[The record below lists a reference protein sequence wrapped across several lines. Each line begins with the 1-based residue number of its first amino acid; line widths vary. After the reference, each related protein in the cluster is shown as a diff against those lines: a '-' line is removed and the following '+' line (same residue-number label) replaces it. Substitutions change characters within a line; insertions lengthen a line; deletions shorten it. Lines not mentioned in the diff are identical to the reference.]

1 MKKINVKK
9 TSLFWIYFVF
19 GTIFLLLSV
28 IIAPFWI
35 EISSKIPWSSWYNYA
50 LGIVVGLL
58 IFLYVFLILLKRV
71 KQKGLKKV
79 VRIIMCVEFGLM
91 IVFAVCAII
100 KGILQDNEKFEFLN
114 TCQILAIILWVRGVV
129 EIISAYYHEFDN
141 ETRYPLWYLFL
152 NVLFISVGPL
162 LLFVGIKY
170 KENVDLFVSYFISGL
185 LLFMG
190 AFLFIYGIL
199 GKPIKVI
206 EVPVE
211 SEQIDENNIIVE
223 LIEEK

>member
-1 MKKINVKK
+1 MLRIL
-9 TSLFWIYFVF
+9 SLKNIRRN
-19 GTIFLLLSV
+19 L
-28 IIAPFWI
+28 
-35 EISSKIPWSSWYNYA
+35 
-50 LGIVVGLL
+50 
-58 IFLYVFLILLKRV
+58 
-71 KQKGLKKV
+71 
-79 VRIIMCVEFGLM
+79 
-91 IVFAVCAII
+91 
-100 KGILQDNEKFEFLN
+100 
-114 TCQILAIILWVRGVV
+114 
-129 EIISAYYHEFDN
+129 
-141 ETRYPLWYLFL
+141 L

-162 LLFVGIKY
+162 LLFIGIKY
-170 KENVDLFVSYFISGL
+170 NENVDLFVSYFISGL

>member
-1 MKKINVKK
+1 MKKLNVKK

-28 IIAPFWI
+28 ILAPFWI

-58 IFLYVFLILLKRV
+58 IFLYVFLVLFKRI

-100 KGILQDNEKFEFLN
+100 KGILYDNEKFKFLN
-114 TCQILAIILWVRGVV
+114 TCQILSIILWIRGVV

-152 NVLFISVGPL
+152 NVLFLSVGPL
-162 LLFVGIKY
+162 LLFIGIKY
-170 KENVDLFVSYFISGL
+170 NENVDLFVSYFISGL

-199 GKPIKVI
+199 GKPLKVI

-211 SEQIDENNIIVE
+211 SEQIDENNIEVE